1 MKITPSSRI
10 LKMLGEIEFDEWQCI
25 AELVDNAFDDFTEIR
40 KSGVPWAGGFKVSVS
55 LPSLGAKSHEAK
67 VVIQDTGRGMSY
79 EELELAVRAGWSNND
94 RFDKLGLFGMG
105 FNVSTA
111 RLGRRTRVL
120 TTRAGDPHWIG
131 VEIDLDRIKDDF
143 EAEDIIE
150 PKADPNEHGTK
161 IEISRLH
168 AERADWLRRNAANL
182 RTTLG
187 RTYSYILENKGYE
200 LWVGGQKVKPRRH
213 CRWGDD
219 RYVIYGSGASSEKI
233 PAYIEIDE
241 RFEPAEA
248 CADCGNWQVPNK
260 GKCEQCDGER
270 LTLRERRIHGWLGIQ
285 RHLHKR
291 EYGIDFLRNGRKI
304 LQWDKR
310 LFEWSNPNDPQGLVD
325 IEYPVE
331 MAHQGGRII
340 GEIHLDHVPVTYQK
354 NAFEYGD
361 RSWRAAVDYLRGP
374 GPLQPDK
381 AKRLGY
387 LENPSPLAKLFK
399 GYRRND
405 AGRRCL
411 VPGDGTRPIHDTTR
425 RWADLFHR
433 GDAEY
438 QSDQLWWDAVVAHDA
453 QGKKAKL
460 DIAQNN
466 SPIQADEA
474 AVLDALGVT
483 PNGAQPPASKPEDGD
498 VSGSRDG
505 NPPATEKETT
515 QDRLA
520 RYRADSRPMPELSR
534 DFGSPRVGFLHVE
547 TKLLETGL
555 LVDDQGSPTPVLVVQ
570 GAGGKATAFIDGNHE
585 IFAKLGVEP
594 VDLLLV
600 ELATILKVKA
610 ETGLTHAQLVA
621 DLRAG
626 CLPDHALKADVV
638 AGQARELLTDLRVR
652 MASRVDV
659 DPARAYQYLS
669 PDELTATENEMIAN
683 GQVGLTGKLGETS
696 EFLLYAPP
704 LFTVKLLES
713 WPEAFMDGN
722 VFVGPYASV
731 SSMSARRL
739 SLAKV
744 VGYLTDIA
752 TLVSFNAADP
762 GPQQLLRTR
771 LSIKL
776 LSDEIASE
784 T

>member
-1 MKITPSSRI
+1 MRITPSSRI
-10 LKMLGEIEFDEWQCI
+10 LKMLGEIEFDEWQCV
-25 AELVDNAFDDFTEIR
+25 AELVDNAFDDFSEIV

-55 LPSLGAKSHEAK
+55 LPSHGAKSNDAK
-67 VVIQDTGRGMSY
+67 VVIQDTGRGMEY

-120 TTRAGDPHWIG
+120 TTRAGDPRWIG
-131 VEIDLDRIKDDF
+131 VEIDLDKIKDDF
-143 EAEDIIE
+143 EAEDISE

-168 AERADWLRRNAANL
+168 PDRADWLTRNAPNL
-182 RTTLG
+182 RSTLG
-187 RTYSYILENKGYE
+187 RAYSYILDEKGYE
-200 LWVGGQKVKPRRH
+200 LWVGGQRVKPKRH
-213 CRWGDD
+213 CHWGDN
-219 RYVIYGSGASSEKI
+219 RYVVFGSGASSERI
-233 PAYIEIDE
+233 PAYIKIDE
-241 RFEPAEA
+241 RFEPADA
-248 CADCGNWQVPNK
+248 CADCGNWQIPNK
-260 GKCEQCDGER
+260 GKCEQCEGER

-331 MAHQGGRII
+331 MAHQGGRIV

-361 RSWRAAVDYLRGP
+361 RSWRAAIDYLRGP
-374 GPLQPDK
+374 GPLQPEK

-405 AGRRCL
+405 AGLRYL

-438 QSDQLWWDAVVAHDA
+438 QTDQLWWDAVVAHDS
-453 QGKKAKL
+453 QGRKAKL
-460 DIAQNN
+460 DIARNN
-466 SPIQADEA
+466 SPVQPDEA
-474 AVLDALGVT
+474 AVLDALGITV
-483 PNGAQPPASKPEDGD
+483 G
-498 VSGSRDG
+498 GSRPSPSESDEAASDSSTA
-505 NPPATEKETT
+505 NDPAITKETT
-515 QDRLA
+515 QERLA
-520 RYRADSRPMPELSR
+520 RYRANSRAMPELSR
-534 DFGSPRVGFLHVE
+534 DFGSPKVGFLQVE
-547 TKLLETGL
+547 TRLLHSTEL
-555 LVDDQGSPTPVLVVQ
+555 ADDQGLVTPVLVVQ
-570 GAGGKATAFIDGNHE
+570 SAGGRATAFIDGSHAV
-585 IFAKLGVEP
+585 FAKLGVEP

-600 ELATILKVKA
+600 ELATVLRVKA
-610 ETGLTHAQLVA
+610 ETGLSHAQLIA
-621 DLRAG
+621 DLRER
-626 CLPDHALKADVV
+626 CLPDHALKTDVV
-638 AGQARELLTDLRVR
+638 ASEARELLTDLRVR
-652 MASRVDV
+652 MAGRVEI

-669 PDELTATENEMIAN
+669 PDELTATENTMIAN
-683 GQVGLTGKLGETS
+683 GQVTLTGRLGETS
-696 EFLLYAPP
+696 EFLMYVPP
-704 LFTVKLLES
+704 LFTVRLLES

-722 VFVGPYASV
+722 VFVGPYSSV
-731 SSMSARRL
+731 SSMSARRI
-739 SLAKV
+739 SLARV

-752 TLVSFNAADP
+752 TLVSFDNSDLS
-762 GPQQLLRTR
+762 PQQLLRTR

-784 T
+784 S